1 MQAGHE
7 ITSIAE
13 TAVTFT
19 LMCDYA
25 DYLADPYT

>member
-19 LMCDYA
+19 LMCETTLRSDY
-25 DYLADPYT
+25 D